1 MLKSIKMKLS
11 HIQSFILLTA
21 TLLFSQVALGQKSI
35 TDFTTDSV
43 ELQQVVKRVLET
55 HPSVLKAE
63 EAINSVEAG
72 IGLAK
77 SAYYPNIELGA
88 SYTRIGP
95 VPAISIPELGS
106 FEMAPANNY
115 NTSLNIYQTVYD
127 FSKTKTN
134 MQVAESGKAIVEK
147 NIDMVKQKLTSL
159 VISNYFTLVYLQ
171 EAVHIKEIQLG
182 ILEQHLDFITRK
194 KETGSATDY
203 EILSTKVRISVAK
216 NQKYDT
222 ETALSNQLASLNSL
236 LGLPVQTRIKVKN
249 RLMLQP
255 LNVECDSL
263 INYAIEHRN
272 ELILGDLRKKQA
284 ELHLQSVKIEN
295 NPVVS
300 AFFSG
305 GIKNGYFPDLN
316 QPKANYAAGLGINVP
331 IFSATR
337 HRNYLQMATSDIN
350 SIKLDIEQ
358 GRRQISSEVFMNVN
372 NLQNSLQKIDQ
383 SELQLDQA
391 EEARRL
397 ADLSYKAG
405 SLTNLDLLDSES
417 LEAESRLNL
426 LRVRTEYMINAAKL
440 EISIGKPGY

>member
-43 ELQQVVKRVLET
+43 ELQPVVKRVLET

-426 LRVRTEYMINAAKL
+426 LRVRTEYMINAAQL